1 MWWNLKSDLWY
12 LFLWTRKMLAFF
24 YVYWVCMYLLG
35 FHPLKKDR
43 CHTPRA
49 GDTNRCKPTNIF
61 SKNQA
66 LIQCKCGQGSTLLR
80 HRSSP
85 KLRNLS
91 NTFDTSL
98 AVLEEWEIINN
109 SYIERAWNNRIGTI
123 SLYVPYWGMDSH
135 WVTKLILRHPMYI
148 FTDLHRT

>member
-1 MWWNLKSDLWY
+1 
-12 LFLWTRKMLAFF
+12 MLAFF

-35 FHPLKKDR
+35 FPPLKENR

-49 GDTNRCKPTNIF
+49 GVTNRCMPMNMV
-61 SKNQA
+61 SQNQA
-66 LIQCKCGQGSTLLR
+66 LIQCKCGQGSTLLS
-80 HRSSP
+80 HLSSP

-109 SYIERAWNNRIGTI
+109 SYIERA
-123 SLYVPYWGMDSH
+123 
-135 WVTKLILRHPMYI
+135 
-148 FTDLHRT
+148 